1 MLEIITVM
9 LTKILLQHSFYS
21 LLVVCYLSDIKIK
34 TFERN
39 SNCCYTQ
46 GMDMVQVDVKG
57 LTQAIQQTSP
67 VAASRITKV
76 KYKKVLNK
84 EF

>member
-1 MLEIITVM
+1 MLEIITMM

-21 LLVVCYLSDIKIK
+21 LLMVYYLSAIKIK

-39 SNCCYTQ
+39 SNRCY
-46 GMDMVQVDVKG
+46 MDMGQVDVKG
-57 LTQAIQQTSP
+57 LAQTIQQTSP